1 MRAKCKADGIYN
13 LDGKAVIVKDGDAG
27 ISTSALA
34 GSVLKMNHCLKHL
47 LEYSRKG
54 LTEI

>member
-47 LEYSRKG
+47 LEYSRKD